1 MSDVFGISDL
11 TQGGPGAPP
20 QPWIVGAG
28 AVAYN
33 GALLVPSTVLGNT
46 VTPPG
51 TINTNDLY
59 IKGTPIEVILESGYL
74 QLTGGALTGLLS
86 IPGLAELNIHDGQAG
101 QFISSNGD
109 GTLTWRNIV
118 GVGLPGG
125 GTDGQVLATD
135 GNVNFYWT
143 SLLPGGPYIPAS
155 SGPYLQLAGGTLTGA
170 LNISGAA
177 GTARDIRGQ
186 TGGVNRWELRLGGN
200 AAESGSN
207 AGSDFAIVPY
217 ADAGTALPTALS
229 INRATGNVS
238 LNGLLTL
245 AAAGGGLY
253 INGAVGTGRNIF
265 GQTAGLARWAIQLGG
280 GGAESGSNAG
290 SDFALYRYNDAG
302 ANIDTPLSISRASAN
317 FTFTGSG
324 QINGALNVTG
334 AITSSAGIIAGT
346 SMNLKTTLSIAETAI
361 NSNAYVGFFQP
372 NFGTR
377 KGYVGLVSE
386 NIILNA
392 DGFSSLTLSTTAN
405 SASFSGNLTVGA
417 ALQVNATLGV
427 SSNASVS
434 GSLTS
439 GAHTCNGQFYAP
451 NSNVLA
457 GTAVYYCYNVNSGA
471 YLNAYTHSYSSGWYW
486 TWNSSNGQLTW
497 VANNGGVFSIQ
508 GNGVVTCSRVS
519 YGGSGFSFGWG
530 GYLALYVDG
539 GAQGNVVLSNIGG
552 WTPTQ
557 NLASSGA
564 TCGIWYSGGG
574 LVWAATPSDRR
585 LKTNIIDATEDALQ
599 LICSIPVHE
608 LDMTLPHK
616 GARSKHWYWSLIAD
630 EIQELIPIAYI
641 DPPPSNPIEPD
652 TPTYASID
660 QLPLVAALIKAVQ
673 QLTDRVQFLEGKL
686 A

>member
-11 TQGGPGAPP
+11 SQGGPGAPP
-20 QPWIVGAG
+20 QPWIVGNN

-86 IPGLAELNIHDGQAG
+86 IPGIAELNIHDGQAG

-143 SLLPGGPYIPAS
+143 SLLPGGPYVTVA
-155 SGPYLQLAGGTLTGA
+155 SGPYLQLAGGTLTGV

-177 GTARDIRGQ
+177 GTARVIRGQ
-186 TGGVNRWELRLGGN
+186 TGALNRWELRLGGN

-238 LNGLLTL
+238 LNGSLTL
-245 AAAGGGLY
+245 ASAGGGLL
-253 INGAVGTGRNIF
+253 INGAVGIGRNIF
-265 GQTAGLARWAIQLGG
+265 GQTAGLARWALQLGG

-290 SDFALYRYNDAG
+290 SDFALYRYTDAG
-302 ANIDTPLSISRASAN
+302 AVIDTPLTISRASAA

-324 QINGALNVTG
+324 QVNGNFNVSG
-334 AITSSAGIIAGT
+334 AIGANGTLTSNS
-346 SMNLKTTLSIAETAI
+346 SMSIKTTLSIAETAV
-361 NSNAYVGFFQP
+361 NANGYVGFFTA
-372 NFGTR
+372 NFAAR

-392 DGFSSLTLSTTAN
+392 DGQSSLTLSTTAN
-405 SASFSGNLTVGA
+405 SASFSGNLTVGG

-427 SSNASVS
+427 SSSASIA
-434 GSLTS
+434 GGLTT
-439 GAHTCNGQFYAP
+439 GAITCNGQFYAP
-451 NSNVLA
+451 NQNVLA
-457 GTAVYYCYNVNSGA
+457 GNAVYYCYNVNSGA

-497 VANNGGVFSIQ
+497 VGGNNGVFSIQ

-519 YGGSGFSFGWG
+519 FGSNGFSFAWG
-530 GYLALYVDG
+530 GYVVLYVDG
-539 GAQGNVVLSNIGG
+539 GAQGNVVISNVGG
-552 WTPTQ
+552 WAAIQ
-557 NLASSGA
+557 NLAASG
-564 TCGIWYSGGG
+564 TTGGMWFSGGN
-574 LVWAATPSDRR
+574 LVWACTPSDRR
-585 LKTNIIDATEDALQ
+585 LKSNIKNATKDALQ

-608 LDMTLPHK
+608 LDMTLPMK
-616 GARSKHWYWSLIAD
+616 GSKPRHWNWSLIAD

-641 DPPPSNPIEPD
+641 EPPPEHPVEPE
-652 TPTYASID
+652 TPSYASID

-673 QLTDRVQFLEGKL
+673 QLTEKVQFLESKL